1 MPLKHKNSDE
11 ANKHT
16 PKGFDNASNFSR
28 LLRDE
33 IGQSRYT
40 KEFIFPKAIDF
51 VDGSAPPPTS
61 DLNDVYVIV
70 DMGGGSVHASW
81 GSMSYNDWGRQ
92 NGTTWGAVTP
102 TAGDVCFDSTAGIYK
117 IFGTSWGQ
125 LVPDAPNIY
134 DIDGTIGSGREATIT
149 DTLSFLSGRIGI
161 GATPDASSIIDVTST
176 TKGSRPFPQV
186 TTAQMNAISTPAT
199 NLVVYNTDLSSLM
212 RYDGANWVS
221 MASGYG
227 LFSVTDSSGIPT
239 FYDNLQDALETCKTS
254 GGVFTVKFH
263 SNVVITTDILIK
275 YTGTGTGNG
284 YQFDKL
290 TIDFNGYKLTNAQS
304 DASDCFDI
312 FLSNSIAL
320 YQEIIFLNGTVI
332 RTNGTGTHY
341 ALNMS
346 TNQYATV
353 QMSKMKWYCENSYG
367 AYMNLLK
374 STDDQFSY
382 TCDLGGSVFISDSTN
397 YALWNQG
404 TVNFSNFNVL
414 NNSSA
419 VALYIR
425 ANCFNFTAENTST
438 GDGVFVSSSNN
449 PQVFGFVAKSN
460 SGKALRVDAGASSMV
475 SNFFAKSVSGIAVN
489 EENGTSR
496 ISNFTAVT
504 GNAVCM
510 VVGNYSIVTD
520 GKCYNNS
527 SSDTISA
534 INFDSLENV
543 KAYNAGSGYGID
555 VLVNSADK
563 KGVLIDCVGQSGG
576 GKGGRL
582 YAIGASRYAKAK
594 GCTFISDLDT
604 SSGHA
609 LEVDSSTSGEV
620 WVEGCSIQVK
630 NTGAN
635 GIYASSAQTIK
646 AINNTIIGATT
657 PINAN
662 VTVSASTD
670 LGDGNRSY

>member
-227 LFSVTDSSGIPT
+227 LFLS
-239 FYDNLQDALETCKTS
+239 
-254 GGVFTVKFH
+254 
-263 SNVVITTDILIK
+263 LIH
-275 YTGTGTGNG
+275 
-284 YQFDKL
+284 
-290 TIDFNGYKLTNAQS
+290 I
-304 DASDCFDI
+304 
-312 FLSNSIAL
+312 
-320 YQEIIFLNGTVI
+320 
-332 RTNGTGTHY
+332 
-341 ALNMS
+341 
-346 TNQYATV
+346 
-353 QMSKMKWYCENSYG
+353 
-367 AYMNLLK
+367 
-374 STDDQFSY
+374 
-382 TCDLGGSVFISDSTN
+382 
-397 YALWNQG
+397 
-404 TVNFSNFNVL
+404 
-414 NNSSA
+414 
-419 VALYIR
+419 
-425 ANCFNFTAENTST
+425 
-438 GDGVFVSSSNN
+438 
-449 PQVFGFVAKSN
+449 
-460 SGKALRVDAGASSMV
+460 
-475 SNFFAKSVSGIAVN
+475 
-489 EENGTSR
+489 
-496 ISNFTAVT
+496 
-504 GNAVCM
+504 
-510 VVGNYSIVTD
+510 
-520 GKCYNNS
+520 
-527 SSDTISA
+527 
-534 INFDSLENV
+534 
-543 KAYNAGSGYGID
+543 
-555 VLVNSADK
+555 
-563 KGVLIDCVGQSGG
+563 
-576 GKGGRL
+576 
-582 YAIGASRYAKAK
+582 
-594 GCTFISDLDT
+594 
-604 SSGHA
+604 
-609 LEVDSSTSGEV
+609 
-620 WVEGCSIQVK
+620 
-630 NTGAN
+630 
-635 GIYASSAQTIK
+635 
-646 AINNTIIGATT
+646 
-657 PINAN
+657 
-662 VTVSASTD
+662 
-670 LGDGNRSY
+670 